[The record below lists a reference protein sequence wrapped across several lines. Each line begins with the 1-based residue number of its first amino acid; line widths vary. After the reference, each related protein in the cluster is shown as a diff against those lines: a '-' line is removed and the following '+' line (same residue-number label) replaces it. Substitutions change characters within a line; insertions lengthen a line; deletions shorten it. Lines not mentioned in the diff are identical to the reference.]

1 MRGKRVELRD
11 GRSMFYR
18 VWEAEDPIATVHINH
33 GMAEHSLRYNE
44 FAESLAREGYTV
56 YAQDHRGHG
65 YTMEENEKGWF
76 APKDGW
82 SIVIDDAH
90 EIDEL
95 IAKLHPG
102 IPHYV
107 FGHSMGSFITRNCI
121 SRYPETHDAAII
133 CGTGASQG
141 IKGWAGKT
149 LAKMR
154 SCKDEGRKADEMLT
168 NLSFGPYDKHFKGEG
183 HNAWI
188 SLSQAN
194 RDAYDADPF
203 CGFTCSSRFF
213 VDLLELVKH
222 ANSQDEIDKVNKSLP
237 MLIISGEDDPVGNY
251 GNGVRKVYSCY
262 SNAGI
267 KNVRLKLYP
276 GLRHEILNE
285 ESRAEVIKDILEF
298 LKSVKA

>member
-1 MRGKRVELRD
+1 MREERVALRD
-11 GRSMFYR
+11 GKSMFYR
-18 VWEAEDPIATVHINH
+18 VWDAENPIATVHINH

-44 FAESLAREGYTV
+44 FAECLAREGYTV

-65 YTMEENEKGWF
+65 YTMGENEQGWF
-76 APKDGW
+76 APENGW

-95 IAKLHPG
+95 IARLHPG

-141 IKGWAGKT
+141 IKGWAGKI
-149 LAKMR
+149 LARMR
-154 SCKDEGRKADEMLT
+154 SGKDEGRKADEKLT
-168 NLSFGPYDKHFKGEG
+168 KLSFGPYDSHFKGEG
-183 HNAWI
+183 SNAWI
-188 SLSQAN
+188 SKSQAN
-194 RDAYDADPF
+194 RDAYAADPL

-222 ANSQDEIDKVNKSLP
+222 ANAQDEIEKVNKEMP

-251 GNGVRKVYSCY
+251 GNGVRKVYASY
-262 SNAGI
+262 SKAGI
-267 KNVRLKLYP
+267 KDVRLKLYP

-285 ESRAEVIKDILEF
+285 ESRAEVRKDILEF
-298 LKSVKA
+298 LKSAKA